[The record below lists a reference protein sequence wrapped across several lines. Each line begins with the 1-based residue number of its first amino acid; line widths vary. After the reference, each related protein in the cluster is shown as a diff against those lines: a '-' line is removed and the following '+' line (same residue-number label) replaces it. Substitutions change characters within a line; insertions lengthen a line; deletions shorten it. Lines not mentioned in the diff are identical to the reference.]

1 MKRLTGLLA
10 AFCTAALLFAT
21 AAVAEVRTVTLSVS
35 GMT

>member
-10 AFCTAALLFAT
+10 AFCAAAILFPTAAL
-21 AAVAEVRTVTLSVS
+21 AEIKTVTLSVS